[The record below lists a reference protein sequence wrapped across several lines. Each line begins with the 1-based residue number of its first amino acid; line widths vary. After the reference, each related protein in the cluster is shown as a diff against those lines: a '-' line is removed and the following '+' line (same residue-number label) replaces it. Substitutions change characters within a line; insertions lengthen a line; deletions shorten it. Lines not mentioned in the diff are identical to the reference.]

1 MTSRGWS
8 ISDVPCQTGRV
19 AIVTGSTSGLGLET
33 ARVLAM
39 RGALV
44 IIASRS
50 EMKARRVMCELEH
63 EDQGAQLEFHHLDV
77 SNLASVRGFAE
88 WFLERDSALDLL
100 INNAGIMMVPY
111 GETIDGN
118 EMQFGTNHLGHFALT
133 GLVLP
138 ALERAS
144 SARVV
149 TVSSIAHKDGDVD
162 FDDLHFAGG
171 LGYSPRRAYRRS
183 KLANLLFALELDRRL
198 DAADAATISVAAHP
212 GVSDTSLA
220 DHLVDNP
227 WRRLLRP
234 IASRVLQGT
243 AQGALPT
250 LRAATDAEVRGG
262 QYFGPAY
269 LAETTGSPVL
279 ARPSMLARDHEAG
292 SRLWQASELLTGVR
306 FP

>member
-1 MTSRGWS
+1 MWSRGWS
-8 ISDVPCQTGRV
+8 ISDIPDQRGRLT
-19 AIVTGSTSGLGLET
+19 IVTGSTSGLGLET

-39 RGALV
+39 RGARV
-44 IIASRS
+44 IVAARS
-50 EMKARRVMCELEH
+50 ETKARRVMRELEH
-63 EDQGAQLEFHHLDV
+63 EDQGAQLEFHHLDL

-100 INNAGIMMVPY
+100 INNSGIMNVPY

-138 ALERAS
+138 ALERAPA
-144 SARVV
+144 ARVV

-162 FDDLHFAGG
+162 FDDLQFAGG
-171 LGYSPRRAYRRS
+171 HGYSPMLAYRRS

-198 DAADAATISVAAHP
+198 DAAGAATISVAAHP

-220 DHLVDNP
+220 DHLVDNS
-227 WRRLLRP
+227 WGRLLRP
-234 IASRVLQGT
+234 MASRVLQG
-243 AQGALPT
+243 AEQGALPI

-262 QYFGPAY
+262 QYFGSAH
-269 LAETTGSPVL
+269 LAETTGPPVL
-279 ARPSMLARDHEAG
+279 ARPSLRARDNEVG
-292 SRLWQASELLTGVR
+292 SRLWRASELLTGVR

>member
-8 ISDVPCQTGRV
+8 ISDVPGQSGRIV
-19 AIVTGSTSGLGLET
+19 VVTGSTSGLGLES

-39 RGALV
+39 RGAHV
-44 IIASRS
+44 IIAARS
-50 EMKARRVMCELEH
+50 EMKARRVMRELEQK
-63 EDQGAQLEFHHLDV
+63 EPGAQLEFHHLDV
-77 SNLASVRGFAE
+77 SNLSSVRGFAE
-88 WFLERDSALDLL
+88 WFLERDTALDLL

-118 EMQFGTNHLGHFALT
+118 ELQFGTNHLGHFALT

-144 SARVV
+144 AARVV
-149 TVSSIAHKDGDVD
+149 TVSSIAHKDGDAD
-162 FDDLHFAGG
+162 FDDLQFAGG
-171 LGYSPRRAYRRS
+171 IGYSPMRAYRRS

-198 DAADAATISVAAHP
+198 DAADATTISVGAHP

-227 WRRLLRP
+227 WGRLLRP
-234 IASRVLQGT
+234 IASRLLQSA
-243 AQGALPT
+243 AQGALAT
-250 LRAATDAEVRGG
+250 LRASTDPEVRGG
-262 QYFGPAY
+262 QYFGPAH
-269 LAETTGSPVL
+269 LAETTGPPVL
-279 ARPSMLARDHEAG
+279 ARPSSLARDHDAG
-292 SRLWQASELLTGVR
+292 RRLWEASEILTGVR